1 MKMHKH
7 KYKDVYALSHN
18 IIHMFICLY
27 LCAFRCCSRARWV
40 KVAQPGV
47 WEPAPKKVWQLEIS
61 SQSEETVAAPK
72 QFLGAGSHTPGCAT
86 FTHLALLQ
94 HLNAHKYKHINM
106 CIILCDNAYTSLYL
120 CLCIFIL
127 PPYKLNS
134 DKWTRLITQDSAQSP
149 AVL

>member
-1 MKMHKH
+1 MKMH

-61 SQSEETVAAPK
+61 SQSEEMVVAPK
-72 QFLGAGSHTPGCAT
+72 QLGVIPGSCSQSSHNAQGLKEPIGPRRRPAG
-86 FTHLALLQ
+86 
-94 HLNAHKYKHINM
+94 
-106 CIILCDNAYTSLYL
+106 
-120 CLCIFIL
+120 
-127 PPYKLNS
+127 PYKYCIGARKAPEKKLF
-134 DKWTRLITQDSAQSP
+134 RDSF
-149 AVL
+149 